1 MQQSVPIAQDL
12 VLVGGGHAHVHVLKR
27 FGMRPVPG
35 VRLTLVTRD
44 VETPYSG
51 MLPGYVAG
59 LYSFAECHI
68 DLVRLA
74 RFAGARLIHDEAV
87 GLDRGRRQI
96 LCRAHPPIRYD
107 ILSLD
112 IGSTPRMG
120 DVAGAAEHTVS
131 VKPIDRFGDRWEAL
145 LDRARELGHMR
156 LAIVGGGAGG
166 VELAVSAQQRLARLL
181 PTPPQ
186 VTLVTREGL
195 LPSHNDAVRRRF
207 EIIFRER
214 GMRAVANNPIVR
226 VEPGRLIAQ
235 DGSVIEFDE
244 ALWVTEAAG
253 APWLANTGLPLD
265 ERGFVIIDET
275 YRSPADTA
283 VFAAGD
289 IATMPAHP
297 REKAGVYAVRA
308 GPPLADNL
316 RRALA
321 GHRLRRAV
329 PQRQALA
336 LIGTGDKRAVA
347 SRGRHEAY
355 GAPVW
360 WLKDWIDR
368 RWMRRYTDL
377 PAMESVDDNSMR
389 CGGCAA
395 KVPADVL
402 ARVMARLD
410 APVSDAVAIG
420 LDSPDD
426 AALLSFPGAPP
437 LLQTVDF
444 FRAMVSDPYLFGR
457 IAATHAL
464 GDIYAMGGV
473 PETALAIATVP
484 PAARPSIVEHDL
496 FHMMRGGSEVLAA
509 AGAALV
515 GGHSAEGAEL
525 GLGFAV
531 TGRTR
536 PGRLLRKGG
545 LRPGDRLLLTKPLG
559 TGVILAAEMRR
570 LAPARVVTAAIGTM
584 LQPAA
589 EASACLAAYGATA
602 CTDVTGFG
610 LLGHLLEMLTASD
623 ADVLLDPDRVPVLDG
638 AMTLLREG
646 LASSLHAGNSIAL
659 SSLTGEAAQDPALAA
674 LLIDPQT
681 AGGLLAGVPA
691 DRATDCLAELQ
702 RLGYRAAEIG
712 VVAPR
717 SGGKPRVSLEAG
729 CVRPAEAPL
738 AAVAHS

>member
-1 MQQSVPIAQDL
+1 MIFEEWPAARRGNWRKTGRSGIVRGMQQSVPIAQDL

-87 GLDRGRRQI
+87 GLERGHRQI

-107 ILSLD
+107 IVSLD

-131 VKPIDRFGDRWEAL
+131 VKPIDRFGERWEAL

-166 VELAVSAQQRLARLL
+166 VELAVSGQQRLARLL

-253 APWLANTGLPLD
+253 APWLADTGLPLD
-265 ERGFVIIDET
+265 ERGFVIIDEP
-275 YRSPADTA
+275 YRPPADTA

-321 GHRLRRAV
+321 GRSLRRAV

-336 LIGTGDKRAVA
+336 LIGTGDGRAVA

-355 GAPVW
+355 GAILW
-360 WLKDWIDR
+360 WLKEWIDR
-368 RWMRRYTDL
+368 RWMRRYTEL
-377 PAMESVDDNSMR
+377 PEMATADGSDAEVEMR

-395 KVPADVL
+395 KVPAAVL
-402 ARVMARLD
+402 GQVMAR
-410 APVSDAVAIG
+410 PN
-420 LDSPDD
+420 
-426 AALLSFPGAPP
+426 
-437 LLQTVDF
+437 
-444 FRAMVSDPYLFGR
+444 
-457 IAATHAL
+457 
-464 GDIYAMGGV
+464 
-473 PETALAIATVP
+473 
-484 PAARPSIVEHDL
+484 PAANE
-496 FHMMRGGSEVLAA
+496 A
-509 AGAALV
+509 AGA
-515 GGHSAEGAEL
+515 GHRS
-525 GLGFAV
+525 
-531 TGRTR
+531 
-536 PGRLLRKGG
+536 P
-545 LRPGDRLLLTKPLG
+545 
-559 TGVILAAEMRR
+559 
-570 LAPARVVTAAIGTM
+570 
-584 LQPAA
+584 
-589 EASACLAAYGATA
+589 
-602 CTDVTGFG
+602 
-610 LLGHLLEMLTASD
+610 
-623 ADVLLDPDRVPVLDG
+623 DG
-638 AMTLLREG
+638 A
-646 LASSLHAGNSIAL
+646 AWNSF
-659 SSLTGEAAQDPALAA
+659 P
-674 LLIDPQT
+674 
-681 AGGLLAGVPA
+681 
-691 DRATDCLAELQ
+691 
-702 RLGYRAAEIG
+702 
-712 VVAPR
+712 
-717 SGGKPRVSLEAG
+717 
-729 CVRPAEAPL
+729 
-738 AAVAHS
+738 